1 MGIFIG
7 SLVVDD
13 VVCDVVNGL
22 AVGVKDVVVDIVA
35 DVAAVVVVGVVV
47 MHPVNPDRII
57 RPHTQIPNS
66 HSFFLCIIRSPAV
79 IMSLL
84 LCMPL
89 YRNLFILLLSHQYG

>member
-1 MGIFIG
+1 M
-7 SLVVDD
+7 
-13 VVCDVVNGL
+13 
-22 AVGVKDVVVDIVA
+22 GVKDAIVDIEA
-35 DVAAVVVVGVVV
+35 DVVAVVVVGVVV
-47 MHPVNPDRII
+47 MHPVNTDKII

-66 HSFFLCIIRSPAV
+66 HSFFLYIIQSPAV